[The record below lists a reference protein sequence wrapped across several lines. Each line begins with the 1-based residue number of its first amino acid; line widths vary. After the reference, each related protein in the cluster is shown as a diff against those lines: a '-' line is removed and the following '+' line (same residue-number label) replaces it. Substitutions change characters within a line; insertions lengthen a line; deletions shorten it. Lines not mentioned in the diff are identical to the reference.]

1 MLLTEQSIIKDLY
14 LKIKKNIILE
24 QDEKQDE
31 KKEESIVMK
40 SLSEDSKKKLLQYDL
55 IKDDKREKTVGYLFN
70 LKIQYTNGI
79 DEKIIKNS
87 KNLQDLFATIE
98 EIIKNEKLSTDIN
111 VQKQLASE
119 YEKLEL

>member
-1 MLLTEQSIIKDLY
+1 MIHIM
-14 LKIKKNIILE
+14 IL
-24 QDEKQDE
+24 QCILICFLF
-31 KKEESIVMK
+31 IVMK

>member
-14 LKIKKNIILE
+14 LKIKKGIILE